1 MTRPRWQDPAASPAR
16 RAEALLPLLTL
27 TEKVAQLGSAWPGND
42 AVSGN
47 VAPMQDVFAGGADGA
62 GYDEAREHGLGHLT
76 RVFGTVPR
84 TVAEGTAR
92 IVALQR
98 DIVDNTRLGIPAI
111 VHEECLTGFA
121 TYGATVYPTPLAMA
135 ATFDAGLIERVAS
148 AIGRDL
154 RSVGVH
160 QGLSPVLDVVR
171 DYRWGRVEET
181 LGEDPYLVAML
192 GAAYVRGIQ
201 HEGITATVKHF
212 AGYSASRAARNH
224 APVSIGPRELRDILL
239 PPFEMAIR
247 EAEAG
252 SVMNAYVDLDG
263 VPAAAN
269 SALLTGILREEWGFG
284 GVVVSDYWSIP
295 FLQTMH
301 GIADGKGTAG
311 ASALLSGVDVELPER
326 VCFGKELV
334 ELARSDDEV
343 AAAVDRSVLRLLEHK
358 ARLGLLDPGWI
369 PESAVDP
376 EADLD
381 SPHNRALALDVAEK
395 SVVLLANDG
404 TLPLAQQPEGTAIA
418 VVGPCADEALPLLG
432 CYSYPNHVL
441 PRYPDLD
448 PGISVPTV
456 VAALRTEL
464 PEATITTAPGCPV
477 AEPDRSG
484 IAEAVALA
492 ESARLCVA
500 VVGDKPGMFGE
511 GTSGEGCDVA
521 DLRLPGVQHDLLRAL
536 LDTGTPV
543 VVVVVSG
550 RPYALGD
557 YERAAALI
565 QAFLPGQRGAEA
577 IAGVVSGRI
586 SPSGRLP
593 VQVPR
598 LPGGQPGTYLQP
610 RLGGNSEGIS
620 NLDPSPLFPFGH
632 GLSYTEFHYGPP
644 RLDSTT
650 ISTAGLIRVTV
661 EIRNVGDRAGAEVVQ
676 LYLRDPCA
684 QVTRPVRQLAGFARV
699 ELASGKGAE
708 VTFAVHADRTAFT
721 GTDLRRIV
729 EPGTIEVFVGR
740 SALDLPCAAS
750 FELTGPVREA
760 GADRVL
766 TTPVSVKP
774 SP

>member
-1 MTRPRWQDPAASPAR
+1 MNRPRWQDPAASPAE

-62 GYDEAREHGLGHLT
+62 GYGEAREHGLGHLT
-76 RVFGTVPR
+76 RVFGTAPR
-84 TVAEGTAR
+84 TIAEGAAR

-98 DIVDNTRLGIPAI
+98 DIAGNTRLGIPAV

-135 ATFDAGLIERVAS
+135 ATFDTGLVERVAS

-154 RSVGVH
+154 WSVGVH

-181 LGEDPYLVAML
+181 FGEDPYLVAML
-192 GAAYVRGIQ
+192 GTAYVRGLQ
-201 HEGITATVKHF
+201 SEGVTATVKHF

-269 SALLTGILREEWGFG
+269 PGLLTGILREEWGFG
-284 GVVVSDYWSIP
+284 GVVVSDYWSVP

-311 ASALLSGVDVELPER
+311 ARALLSGVDVELPES
-326 VCFGKELV
+326 VCFGKELA
-334 ELARSDDEV
+334 ELALSDAEV

-358 ARLGLLDPGWI
+358 ARLGLLDPGWN
-369 PESAVDP
+369 PESTVDS

-381 SPHNRALALDVAEK
+381 SPHNRALALEVAEK

-404 TLPLAQQPEGTAIA
+404 TLPLAEPPATIA

-441 PRYPDLD
+441 PRYPGLDL
-448 PGISVPTV
+448 GIAVPTV
-456 VAALRTEL
+456 AAALRAEL

-492 ESARLCVA
+492 GAARLCVA

-521 DLRLPGVQHDLLRAL
+521 DLRLPGVQHELLRAL

-550 RPYALGD
+550 RPYALGE
-557 YERAAALI
+557 YEKAAALI

-593 VQVPR
+593 VQVPK
-598 LPGGQPGTYLQP
+598 LPGGQPATYLHP
-610 RLGGNSEGIS
+610 PLGGNSEGIS

-632 GLSYTEFHYGPP
+632 GLSYTKFHYGPL
-644 RLDSTT
+644 RLDATK
-650 ISTAGLIRVTV
+650 ISTAGRISVTA
-661 EIRNVGDRAGAEVVQ
+661 EIRNTGDRTGTEVVQ

-699 ELASGKGAE
+699 ELAAGKRAE
-708 VTFAVHADRTAFT
+708 VTFDLHADRTCFT

-729 EPGTIEVFVGR
+729 EPGTIELFVGR
-740 SALDLPCAAS
+740 SALDLPCTAS

-766 TTPVSVKP
+766 TTPVTVTP
-774 SP
+774 LP